1 MLRDFLQIIK
11 KAAVEAVEASSPA
24 KVMYGTVVASSPL
37 AVRIEQRLTIP
48 EAFLTLTK
56 NVRDYKV
63 RMSVNGGTE
72 QEYTVKNGL
81 KTGDRV
87 MLLREQ
93 GGQNYIVLD
102 KIGGEP

>member
-1 MLRDFLQIIK
+1 MPNLLQIIK
-11 KAAVEAVEASSPA
+11 KAAVEAVEASNPA
-24 KVMYGTVVASSPL
+24 KVMYGTVVAISPL
-37 AVRIEQRLTIP
+37 NIRIEQRFTIP

-56 NVRDYKV
+56 NVRDYKTKIT
-63 RMSVNGGTE
+63 VNGGTE

-102 KIGGEP
+102 KIGGES

>member
-1 MLRDFLQIIK
+1 MPSLLQIIK
-11 KAAVEAVEASSPA
+11 KAAVEAVEASNPA
-24 KVMYGTVVASSPL
+24 KVVYGTVTAVSPL
-37 AVRIEQRLTIP
+37 NIRIEQRFTIP

-63 RMSVNGGTE
+63 RMTVNGGTE